1 MATLNVRLDD
11 KLKREV
17 DVVLKELNI
26 TASEVV
32 RLTFQYIVEN
42 RYLPVKTLTVSE
54 SEARLIATV
63 RERLNNPQPGVK
75 VSLDD
80 L

>member
-11 KLKREV
+11 KLKSEV
-17 DVVLKELNI
+17 DVVLKGLNT
-26 TASEVV
+26 TASEVI
-32 RLTFQYIVEN
+32 RQTLQYIVDN
-42 RYLPVKTLTVSE
+42 GHLPIKTLTVSD

-63 RERLNNPQPGVK
+63 RERLKNPQLGIK

>member
-11 KLKREV
+11 KLKSEV
-17 DVVLKELNI
+17 DVVLKGLNT
-26 TASEVV
+26 TASEVI
-32 RLTFQYIVEN
+32 RQTLQYIVDN
-42 RYLPVKTLTVSE
+42 GHLPIKTLTVSD
-54 SEARLIATV
+54 SEAQLIATV
-63 RERLNNPQPGVK
+63 RERLKNPQLGIK